1 MTVVRGVCKQ
11 CVRLINTI
19 EGWLPWLKRLY
30 FAICLF
36 ANEKWCCAHLMGT
49 WINEGANKLEELACN
64 SNWNVAA
71 DCCAFMYMFNHFHV
85 LRCIEYDWVARE
97 IDRKVPL
104 LAVTIR
110 SFFCCRRVFARG
122 KGIADNH
129 LFKAY
134 CTSWDSA
141 HFAWVLTCFSTNSEE
156 DSMSCHIL
164 TTTQREKCKTAAKY
178 SNN

>member
-64 SNWNVAA
+64 SNWHVAA
-71 DCCAFMYMFNHFHV
+71 DCCAFIYIFMYWDV
-85 LRCIEYDWVARE
+85 LNMIEWPERLIAKFRCWPAPSGAFFAAAVFLQGAR
-97 IDRKVPL
+97 
-104 LAVTIR
+104 
-110 SFFCCRRVFARG
+110 
-122 KGIADNH
+122 
-129 LFKAY
+129 
-134 CTSWDSA
+134 
-141 HFAWVLTCFSTNSEE
+141 VLQ
-156 DSMSCHIL
+156 
-164 TTTQREKCKTAAKY
+164 TTTCSRHIALHGIVRT
-178 SNN
+178 SHGFSMF